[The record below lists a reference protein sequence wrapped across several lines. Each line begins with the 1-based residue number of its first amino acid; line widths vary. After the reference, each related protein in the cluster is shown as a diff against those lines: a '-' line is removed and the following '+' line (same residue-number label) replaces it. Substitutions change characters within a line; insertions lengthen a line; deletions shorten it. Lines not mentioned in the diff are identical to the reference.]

1 MSRLDDED
9 NTVWIYL
16 LLLAVVVLVL
26 AFVLAWVL
34 A

>member
-1 MSRLDDED
+1 MKRDDDED
-9 NTVWIYL
+9 NTAYVYL
-16 LLLAVVVLVL
+16 LLLGVVVLVS

>member
-1 MSRLDDED
+1 MKREDEND
-9 NTVWIYL
+9 SAYLYL
-16 LLLAVVVLVL
+16 LILGVVVLVS